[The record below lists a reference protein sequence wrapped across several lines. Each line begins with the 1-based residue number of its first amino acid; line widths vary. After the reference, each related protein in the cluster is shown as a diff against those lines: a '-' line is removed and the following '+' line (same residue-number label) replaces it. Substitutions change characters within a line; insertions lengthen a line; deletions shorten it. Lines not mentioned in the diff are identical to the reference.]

1 MGVWRTVRRAV
12 TERGPERDTTV
23 QSLKAAAAALLAWAV
38 AGLWWDAPMAML
50 APWSA
55 MFLVQSTVYRSLVN
69 AVQQLIVVL
78 VGTLF
83 AAVAVAVTD
92 NAMVAMAVALPLTI
106 LLGNYARF
114 GSQGVYAPT
123 AALFVLAYQSYTG
136 FDIAHRILETL
147 LGAVVGIC
155 VNALV
160 LPPVHSRRL
169 RHLRNRLIED
179 CADLLHTV
187 ADGIGEPYE
196 SDQARGWYDR
206 AWGLTDAVTEM
217 RTARRWCDESYR
229 FNPGHRLRR
238 SQPEPPPDWD
248 YTWDRLTEHIR
259 TTLRPLAEEQL
270 DEPVR
275 GHLGPL
281 LRAAGEVCAADGAA
295 GRRLR
300 EPQQLDAFIAQLDI
314 DRDARQ
320 QRDAV
325 AVRHHLHHRGET
337 GRAEAD
343 VAPRA

>member
-83 AAVAVAVTD
+83 AA
-92 NAMVAMAVALPLTI
+92 
-106 LLGNYARF
+106 
-114 GSQGVYAPT
+114 
-123 AALFVLAYQSYTG
+123 
-136 FDIAHRILETL
+136 
-147 LGAVVGIC
+147 GA
-155 VNALV
+155 
-160 LPPVHSRRL
+160 
-169 RHLRNRLIED
+169 
-179 CADLLHTV
+179 
-187 ADGIGEPYE
+187 
-196 SDQARGWYDR
+196 ARGWYDR

-295 GRRLR
+295 GRRRALDR
-300 EPQQLDAFIAQLDI
+300 VRSAHRRLAALPADGRRGPASALGGLTADTRRLLDDLAAITEADGEGGVSEPTGTPRRTA
-314 DRDARQ
+314 
-320 QRDAV
+320 
-325 AVRHHLHHRGET
+325 
-337 GRAEAD
+337 GRA
-343 VAPRA
+343 P